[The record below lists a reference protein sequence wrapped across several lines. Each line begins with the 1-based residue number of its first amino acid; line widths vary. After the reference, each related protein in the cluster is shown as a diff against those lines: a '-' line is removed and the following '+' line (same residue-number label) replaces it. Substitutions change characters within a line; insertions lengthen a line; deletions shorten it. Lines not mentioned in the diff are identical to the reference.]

1 MEHLPLVL
9 TIFGF
14 VACAVSAIGAWS
26 ASRSAKKLRS
36 TISMQGELHEIRDYM
51 AKVDAWAKRINS
63 RDTMTA
69 RRAAERGES
78 STPVSSVSD
87 KDELRRRAGLRAG
100 HPARHRE
107 VS

>member
-1 MEHLPLVL
+1 MDPLPVAL

-14 VACAVSAIGAWS
+14 VACAVSVTAAWS
-26 ASRSAKKLRS
+26 AYRSAKKVRS

-51 AKVDAWAKRINS
+51 GKLDQWAKRINS
-63 RDTMTA
+63 RETMTA